1 MRKSCVFAVAL
12 LVASVQLGV
21 KAPVAS
27 AADSV
32 TYEIVSDS
40 IGLVNVEYVDSDGR
54 HLVHDVALP
63 WRLDR
68 PIADAQAQPPAG
80 AQLRAE
86 WWTQRAPS
94 RWVTVRIFS
103 GGKLLCESV
112 LDVGN
117 ASCYGVT
124 PLGLPPSTLTKP
136 VRDYPSTIS
145 PPPPLDRAV
154 LGPAYPFPGV

>member
-1 MRKSCVFAVAL
+1 MRRSGVLAVAL
-12 LVASVQLGV
+12 LVAPLCAN
-21 KAPVAS
+21 APVAS
-27 AADSV
+27 ATGSV
-32 TYEIVSDS
+32 TYEIVSDD
-40 IGLVNVEYVDSDGR
+40 IGVVNVEYVDADGR
-54 HLVHDVALP
+54 HLVKDVSLP

-68 PIADAQAQPPAG
+68 PIADAEAQPPAG

-86 WWTQRAPS
+86 WWPQRAPS

-103 GGKLLCESV
+103 QGKMLCESV

-124 PLGLPPSTLTKP
+124 PLGLPQSALTKP

-145 PPPPLDRAV
+145 PPPPLDRAR
-154 LGPAYPFPGV
+154 LGPAYPFPGM